1 MALCPDSASRN
12 ASFVFH
18 FSPLVP
24 AIHLCHQEDVVL
36 GVSLAE
42 AHAESFLMSP
52 LGQSPATKQAP
63 WATVSCEEGGTCF
76 HLESSCPSC
85 FVRPLPV
92 SLGSTF

>member
-18 FSPLVP
+18 FSALVP

-42 AHAESFLMSP
+42 SFLLSP
-52 LGQSPATKQAP
+52 LGQSLATKPKMQAP
-63 WATVSCEEGGTCF
+63 CATVSWEEGGTCF
-76 HLESSCPSC
+76 HLEKALVLPALLGPCPSH
-85 FVRPLPV
+85 
-92 SLGSTF
+92 